1 MSTSYFHEELVTEIL
16 NRLPPK
22 SLFRFRCVCKIW
34 RNLIGNPDLF
44 GPNNPFNQIRSI
56 LREPNSPPLL
66 LVKAKHG
73 PDDLKHMFYFLSHD
87 TLKCQAK
94 ITLEDLGGC
103 LQHLKL
109 VASCN
114 GLLCLRDR
122 SLRYIYLWNPATS
135 EGLNSLPPH
144 AQMNF
149 YMMNS
154 SSFDPTRC
162 PVSVSPDAVGFGF
175 DRRSNDFKVLS
186 IYDFVDRKG
195 RSKRR
200 AEVFRL
206 STRTWRRLDIF
217 VPFDEKIYYN
227 YFPTTASDGFF
238 FWWVVLCE
246 SANKFRPNTE
256 YDNEKI
262 VAFDFNEEVF
272 RTTPLPDGFHYNDFY
287 SVNFTV
293 FNGFVAIIGFPK
305 ERLITGALGYRLWER
320 TSRSLGIWV
329 LFEFGVKDSW
339 TKLIDIP
346 LSLDFPEKPLGLW
359 GNALFMQNAE
369 GKLVLYDLL
378 SHSEKDVLQ
387 FHRNRVG
394 GDKIEDDDEI
404 LNLDV
409 DGDNLVLQVFPY
421 VYSSLINLSLE
432 LSKHTH
438 HLHYNLEVHEECRQE
453 ILLSAWLF
461 GHARELVYM

>member
-1 MSTSYFHEELVTEIL
+1 VTEIL

-34 RNLIGNPDLF
+34 QNLIGNPDF
-44 GPNNPFNQIRSI
+44 FSPNNPFNQNRSI
-56 LREPNSPPLL
+56 LRVPNSPPLL
-66 LVKAKHG
+66 IVKAKHG
-73 PDDLKHMFYFLSHD
+73 SKSHMLYFLSHD

-94 ITLEDLGGC
+94 ITLDFLDIE
-103 LQHLKL
+103 L

-114 GLLCLRDR
+114 GLLCLRDPGTP
-122 SLRYIYLWNPATS
+122 YIYLWNSATS
-135 EGLNSLPPH
+135 EGLNTLPFH
-144 AQMNF
+144 AQMDF
-149 YMMNS
+149 YRMNS
-154 SSFDPTRC
+154 CSSYPTRL
-162 PVSVSPDAVGFGF
+162 SPDAVGFGF

-217 VPFDEKIYYN
+217 VPFDKKKTYYNYYN
-227 YFPTTASDGFF
+227 YFPTTASDGVF
-238 FWWVVLCE
+238 FWWAVLCQRGMD
-246 SANKFRPNTE
+246 KFDPDTE

-293 FNGFVAIIGFPK
+293 FNGFVAIMGFPK
-305 ERLITGALGYRLWER
+305 ERVITGAPVCRLWER
-320 TSRSLGIWV
+320 TSRSLGMWV

-346 LSLDFPEKPLGLW
+346 LSLDFPERPLRFW
-359 GNALFMQNAE
+359 GNRELFMQNAE
-369 GKLVLYDLL
+369 GQLVLYDLL

-387 FHRNRVG
+387 VHRNRVG
-394 GDKIEDDDEI
+394 GDKIDHGDEI
-404 LNLDV
+404 LNLDNKAAYNE
-409 DGDNLVLQVFPY
+409 DNLQVFPF
-421 VYSSLINLSLE
+421 VCSSLINLNLE
-432 LSKHTH
+432 LSDRTRHW
-438 HLHYNLEVHEECRQE
+438 HYNLEV
-453 ILLSAWLF
+453 WLHSMSF
-461 GHARELVYM
+461 SFFCVCFSREYTPSIIFVPFASEYH

>member
-1 MSTSYFHEELVTEIL
+1 VTEIL

-34 RNLIGNPDLF
+34 RNLIGNPDF
-44 GPNNPFNQIRSI
+44 FSPNNPFNQNI
-56 LREPNSPPLL
+56 LREPNSLPLL
-66 LVKAKHG
+66 LVKAEHR
-73 PDDLKHMFYFLSHD
+73 PDDLEHIFYILSHD

-94 ITLEDLGGC
+94 IALEDLGGD
-103 LQHLKL
+103 LKL

-114 GLLCLRDR
+114 GLLCLRDPGTP
-122 SLRYIYLWNPATS
+122 YIYLWNPATS
-135 EGLNSLPPH
+135 EGLNTLPFH
-144 AQMNF
+144 AQMN
-149 YMMNS
+149 YYGMNS
-154 SSFDPTRC
+154 CSLKVSRWR
-162 PVSVSPDAVGFGF
+162 PVFVTPDAVGFGF

-195 RSKRR
+195 RSKRQ

-217 VPFDEKIYYN
+217 VPFDKKKNYYNYYN
-227 YFPTTASDGFF
+227 YFPTTASDGVF
-238 FWWVVLCE
+238 FWWAVLCQRGMD
-246 SANKFRPNTE
+246 KFDPDTE

-293 FNGFVAIIGFPK
+293 FNGFVAIMGFPK
-305 ERLITGALGYRLWER
+305 ERVITGAPVCRLWER
-320 TSRSLGIWV
+320 TSRSLGMWV

-346 LSLDFPEKPLGLW
+346 LSLDFPERPLRFW
-359 GNALFMQNAE
+359 GNRELFMQNAE
-369 GKLVLYDLL
+369 GQLVLYDLL

-387 FHRNRVG
+387 VHHRNRVG
-394 GDKIEDDDEI
+394 GDKIDHGDEI
-404 LNLDV
+404 LNLDNE
-409 DGDNLVLQVFPY
+409 DADNLVLQVFPY
-421 VYSSLINLSLE
+421 VCSSLINLNFE
-432 LSKHTH
+432 LSEHTH
-438 HLHYNLEVHEECRQE
+438 HLHYS
-453 ILLSAWLF
+453 LLN
-461 GHARELVYM
+461 